1 MRGLAAALFAGAAAL
16 AAGTHAHAQVFNPTT
31 FELANGLKVVVVENH
46 RAPIATQ
53 MVWYRAGAADEVQGT
68 SGIAHFLEHLMFKGT
83 QDVPPGEFSRI
94 VARVGGRD
102 NAFTSWD
109 YTGYFQNVARDRL
122 ETVMRIE
129 ADRMA
134 NLRLAEPDVLT
145 ERDVI
150 VEERRQVIDQ
160 RPAARLRERAMA
172 MLFAN
177 HPYGRPIIG
186 WEHEMKALTRADA
199 LAWYGKWY
207 APNNAMLVVA
217 GDVTPAEVKALAE
230 KYYGPIPRKAVP
242 EARIRPQEPPALGT
256 RRIEVRDARVRQ
268 PSWSRA
274 WLAPS
279 ASRGLPALG
288 PEMSDALDVAGE
300 LLGGGAT
307 SRLVRALV
315 HDAALA
321 TSAGVSYDSG
331 ALDLSSFWVYASPR
345 PGTEVAA
352 LETAVEKALADV
364 REQGFSD
371 DEVARAKTR
380 MADAAVFARD
390 SLQSGARAIG
400 VAFATGKD
408 VAWVEGWPAR
418 LAAVTTAQ
426 VNAALRAVLD
436 PDAHVTAILLPKPG
450 S

>member
-1 MRGLAAALFAGAAAL
+1 MRGAAAAFLAAAAL
-16 AAGTHAHAQVFNPTT
+16 AAGASAPAFAQVFSPTT

-83 QDVPPGEFSRI
+83 PDVPPGEFSRI

-122 ETVMRIE
+122 ETVMKIE

-134 NLRLAEPDVLT
+134 NLTLAEREVTT

-150 VEERRQVIDQ
+150 VEERRQVVDQ

-177 HPYGRPIIG
+177 HPYGRPVIG
-186 WEHEMKALTRADA
+186 WEHEMKALTRRDA
-199 LAWYGKWY
+199 LDWYAKWY
-207 APNNAMLVVA
+207 APNNAMLIVA
-217 GDVTPAEVKALAE
+217 GDVTPGEVKALAE

-242 EARIRPQEPPALGT
+242 ERVRPQEPPALGT
-256 RRIEVRDARVRQ
+256 RRIELRDARVRQ

-279 ASRGLPALG
+279 HLRGLPALG
-288 PEMSDALDVAGE
+288 PEAVDALDVAAE

-315 HDAALA
+315 HDSELA
-321 TSAGVSYDSG
+321 TGAGASYDS
-331 ALDLSSFWVYASPR
+331 AAVDLESFWIYASPR
-345 PGTEVAA
+345 PGVAVSA
-352 LETAVEKALADV
+352 LEAAVEKTLA
-364 REQGFSD
+364 ETLAAGFTD
-371 DEVARAKTR
+371 DEVARAKAR

-390 SLQSGARAIG
+390 SLQTGARAIG
-400 VAFATGKD
+400 LAFATGKD
-408 VAWVEGWPAR
+408 VAWVEDWPRR

>member
-1 MRGLAAALFAGAAAL
+1 
-16 AAGTHAHAQVFNPTT
+16 
-31 FELANGLKVVVVENH
+31 
-46 RAPIATQ
+46 
-53 MVWYRAGAADEVQGT
+53 MVWYRAGAADETQGT

-83 QDVPPGEFSRI
+83 KEVAPGEFSRI

-109 YTGYFQNVARDRL
+109 YTAFFQNVARDRL
-122 ETVMRIE
+122 DTVMRIE

-134 NLRLAEPDVLT
+134 NLRLAESDVLT

-150 VEERRQVIDQ
+150 VEERRQRIDQ
-160 RPAARLRERAMA
+160 SPGAKLRERTMA

-177 HPYGRPIIG
+177 HPYGRPVIG
-186 WEHEMKALTRADA
+186 WEHEMKALSRADA

-207 APNNAMLVVA
+207 APNNAMLIVA

-230 KYYGPIPRKAVP
+230 KYYGPIPRKPVP
-242 EARIRPQEPPALGT
+242 ETRVRPQEPPALGA
-256 RRIEVRDARVRQ
+256 RRIELRDTRVRQ

-279 ASRGLPALG
+279 HARGLPKLG
-288 PEMSDALDVAGE
+288 PEAADALDVAATI
-300 LLGGGAT
+300 LGGGPT

-315 HDAALA
+315 HERELA
-321 TSAGVSYDSG
+321 TSAGVSYGDD
-331 ALDLSSFWVYASPR
+331 ALDLQSFWVYASPK
-345 PGTEVAA
+345 PGIEIAA
-352 LETAVEKALADV
+352 LETAVEKVLA
-364 REQGFSD
+364 ETLAAGFTD
-371 DEVARAKTR
+371 EEVARAKAR
-380 MADAAVFARD
+380 MADDAVFARD

-400 VAFATGKD
+400 VAFTTGKD
-408 VAWVEGWPAR
+408 VAWVENWPNR